1 MTVAEAWPVSPWVS
15 IAVAVIVFCPGA
27 SGTDWWVDPK
37 EELAVVY
44 MAAAPGPLRWHYRQ
58 AINAL
63 DGMATEHAQRMF
75 VGVFGRGFWEA
86 VLVPLLVRPVWMI
99 PVSLGLI
106 CVGAAVTALSQASP
120 RPKQRRS

>member
-1 MTVAEAWPVSPWVS
+1 MFAVLAAVLLVGS
-15 IAVAVIVFCPGA
+15 IALA
-27 SGTDWWVDPK
+27 SLVPADMN
-37 EELAVVY
+37 L
-44 MAAAPGPLRWHYRQ
+44 RQ

-63 DGMATEHAQRMF
+63 DGMATEHAQHVF

-86 VLVPLLVRPVWMI
+86 VLVPVLVRPVWMI

-106 CVGAAVTALSQASP
+106 CVGGAVTALSQASP

>member
-1 MTVAEAWPVSPWVS
+1 MPRLFAVVAAVLLVGS
-15 IAVAVIVFCPGA
+15 IALA
-27 SGTDWWVDPK
+27 SLVPADMN
-37 EELAVVY
+37 L
-44 MAAAPGPLRWHYRQ
+44 RQ
-58 AINAL
+58 AINTL
-63 DGMATEHAQRMF
+63 DGMATEHAQHMF